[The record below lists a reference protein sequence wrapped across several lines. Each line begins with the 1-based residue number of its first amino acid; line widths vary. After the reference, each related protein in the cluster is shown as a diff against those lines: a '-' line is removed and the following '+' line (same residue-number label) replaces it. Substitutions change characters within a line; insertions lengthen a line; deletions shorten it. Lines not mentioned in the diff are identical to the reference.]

1 MPHHSNNGNDQD
13 HDDQDRDDQDRDELE
28 AFREAM
34 RGVRPLNAEPRVEP
48 ARRRPSPRPRFFE
61 ADEQAALAE
70 SLTLSPEML
79 DIETGDELVYMRP
92 GIQHT
97 LVRKLRRGHIP
108 AAAELDLHGLTA
120 TLAGNEIREFISE
133 ARARGIRCVRI
144 IHGKGKRSGN
154 RGPVLK
160 EKTASVLKKRD
171 DVLAFASAGRPVD
184 GGTGAVFVLLR
195 RN

>member
-1 MPHHSNNGNDQD
+1 MADHSDNDDEQQD
-13 HDDQDRDDQDRDELE
+13 NELD

-34 RGVRPLNAEPRVEP
+34 RGVRPLQTEPRAET
-48 ARRRPSPRPRFFE
+48 RRRKPSPRPRFFE

-70 SLTLSPEML
+70 SLTLTPEML
-79 DIETGDELVYMRP
+79 DIETGDEHVYMRP
-92 GIQHT
+92 GIQPT
-97 LVRKLRRGHIP
+97 LLRKLRRGHIP

-120 TLAGNEIREFISE
+120 KHAGDEIRDFISE
-133 ARARGIRCVRI
+133 AHARGIRCVRI
-144 IHGKGKRSGN
+144 IHGKGKRSGH

-160 EKTASVLKKRD
+160 EKTASVLRKRD

-195 RN
+195 KN

>member
-1 MPHHSNNGNDQD
+1 MSDQ
-13 HDDQDRDDQDRDELE
+13 HDDNKEDDTDLE
-28 AFREAM
+28 AFRAAM
-34 RGVRPLNAEPRVEP
+34 RGVQPLKVEPRVEP
-48 ARRRPSPRPRFFE
+48 DRPKPGPRPRFFE

-97 LVRKLRRGHIP
+97 LVRKLRRGLIP

-120 TLAGNEIREFISE
+120 RAAGDEIRDFLQE
-133 ARARGIRCVRI
+133 ARSRGLRCVRI
-144 IHGKGKRSGN
+144 IHGKGKRSGH

-160 EKTASVLKKRD
+160 EKTASVLRKRD
-171 DVLAFASAGRPVD
+171 EVLAFASAGRPVD